1 MGHDMKRITNRHL
14 AEFFLA
20 KSDPASIMPELFNL
34 FGFDCMVRS
43 NVNTERLDKL
53 IRVFE
58 TEEGQNAD
66 TLTEIIEV
74 IRKGKISLE
83 KQETLLL
90 EQIRSHINDH
100 LIEDLRIEEMAS
112 SLHISYYYLCHF
124 FKQHTGFT
132 PIAYR
137 NRKRIEKSMHL
148 LAETEQKI
156 IDIAADCGFGSS
168 SYFTECFTSL
178 AGMTPTAFRSVAK
191 NVYFHPFY
199 DLEDMLL
206 AVQYETCRF
215 MEQPPE
221 VVSCDCVQTHSVSEP
236 DERFSFLHET
246 AIIEW
251 KGVLYASWYCCPT
264 VELHGY
270 TPICGRRSYDGGA
283 TWSPLEVLAEDPT
296 GHVLYCPPV
305 YGISDGKLYLMMN
318 QMVAADH
325 IHSMDLYVLNEE
337 TDKFEFLWSRP
348 IPFKLNTNAVMLP
361 NGKLML
367 PGRIGELDRFPNTP
381 AVLISDSGKMDDEW
395 RLVQIAENGDLPD
408 GTVLVHPELSVIC
421 CENTL
426 YMFCRND
433 RRRVPLVY
441 LSTDFGETWS
451 EAKAHDFPY
460 VRSKVYCG
468 SLSDGRNYLIAN
480 VEKFAHKHDRSRL
493 CLYLSKPGSMQ
504 FTKKLILFD
513 TETAPI
519 GDSCACH
526 YPAAFESG
534 GKLYIIATRS
544 GKILRIRGAVL
555 FVVNL
560 SQI

>member
-1 MGHDMKRITNRHL
+1 MEHNIKRINNRDL

-20 KSDPASIMPELFNL
+20 KSDPAAIIPELFNI
-34 FGFDCMVRS
+34 FGFDCMVRTS
-43 NVNTERLDKL
+43 VNPEKLDRL
-53 IRVFE
+53 IRYFE
-58 TEEGQNAD
+58 TKEGQNAD
-66 TLTEIIEV
+66 TLTEILEV
-74 IRKGKISLE
+74 IRKGKFSLE

-90 EQIRSHINDH
+90 EQIRGHICNH
-100 LIEDLRIEEMAS
+100 LTEDLKVEEMAS

-137 NRKRIEKSMHL
+137 NRKRIEKAMRL
-148 LAETEQKI
+148 LAESDREI
-156 IDIAADCGFGSS
+156 PDIATECGFDSS
-168 SYFTECFTSL
+168 SYFTECFSAL
-178 AGMTPTAFRSVAK
+178 AGMTPLAFRSTAEKVF
-191 NVYFHPFY
+191 FHPFY

-206 AVQYETCRF
+206 AVRYETCRF
-215 MEQPPE
+215 MEQPP
-221 VVSCDCVQTHSVSEP
+221 VPVSRDCIRTYSVSEP

-270 TPICGRRSYDGGA
+270 TPICGRRSYDGGV
-283 TWSPLEVLAEDPT
+283 TWSPLEVLAEDLT
-296 GHVLYCPPV
+296 GNVLYCPPV
-305 YGISDGKLYLMMN
+305 YGVSDGKLYLMMN

-325 IHSMDLYVLNEE
+325 IHSLDLYVLNED
-337 TDKFEFLWSRP
+337 TDKFEFVWSRP
-348 IPFKLNTNAVMLP
+348 IPFKLNTNALTLS

-367 PGRIGELDRFPNTP
+367 PGRIGELDQFPNTP
-381 AVLISDSGKMDDEW
+381 AVLISDSGKMDGEW
-395 RLVQIAENGDLPD
+395 RLVKIAENGDLLD
-408 GTVLVHPELSVIC
+408 GTELVHPELSVIC
-421 CENTL
+421 QGETL
-426 YMFCRND
+426 FMFCRND
-433 RRRVPLVY
+433 RRRVPIVY
-441 LSTDFGETWS
+441 LSHDCGETWT

-468 SLSDGRNYLIAN
+468 NLSDGRSYLIAN
-480 VEKFAHKHDRSRL
+480 VDKFAHKHDRSRL
-493 CLYLSKPGSMQ
+493 CLYLTEPGTMQ
-504 FTKKLILFD
+504 FTKKLTLFD

-526 YPAAFESG
+526 YPAAFESD
-534 GKLYIIATRS
+534 GKLYVIATLS

-555 FVVNL
+555 FVVDL